1 MVLFFSI
8 YHMVHTYLF
17 IYIIMSI
24 STCTNVDMFLL
35 NHLQNWYYK
44 KAVKLYRLNL
54 LRILPIFP
62 LQLP

>member
-24 STCTNVDMFLL
+24 STCTYVDMFLL
-35 NHLQNWYYK
+35 NHLQDWYYK
-44 KAVKLYRLNL
+44 KKL
-54 LRILPIFP
+54 
-62 LQLP
+62 